1 MAVMEIVWP
10 LIGACIGGVCAVVAS
25 LLAVK
30 RVSLD
35 LEANEIRRQRV
46 LCLVSL
52 CGLRFVMSNELPY
65 SEYDRQLMYELNKV
79 SSLWAHDQNVMKSY
93 RDYFSNPSKNNFV
106 TFLKAISATTELP
119 LDNLADSDLK
129 DVFIRKP
136 PPRQ

>member
-1 MAVMEIVWP
+1 MEIVWP
-10 LIGACIGGVCAVVAS
+10 LIGACIGGACAIVAS
-25 LLAVK
+25 ILAVK
-30 RVSLD
+30 KISSD

-52 CGLRFVMSNELPY
+52 CGLRFVMSNKLPY

-93 RDYFSNPSKNNFV
+93 RDYFSDKSATSFV
-106 TFLKAISATTELP
+106 KLLKAISATTKLP
-119 LDNLADSDLK
+119 LDNLADSDLE
-129 DVFIRKP
+129 DVFIKEP